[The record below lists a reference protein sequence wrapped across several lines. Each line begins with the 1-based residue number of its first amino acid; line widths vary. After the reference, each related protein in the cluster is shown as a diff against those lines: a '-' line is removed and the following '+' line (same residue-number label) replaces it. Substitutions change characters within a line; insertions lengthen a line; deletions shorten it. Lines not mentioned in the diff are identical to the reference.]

1 MSVFLPLEFL
11 GNLLASIVE
20 QLPLDIVSLLRLV
33 LQLLISMSHSV
44 GRWDTKLGVP
54 QKAVDSSAGLGLPH
68 LGGLMV
74 LKVWL
79 FSEEQL

>member
-1 MSVFLPLEFL
+1 MSVLLPLEFL

-44 GRWDTKLGVP
+44 GR
-54 QKAVDSSAGLGLPH
+54 
-68 LGGLMV
+68 
-74 LKVWL
+74 
-79 FSEEQL
+79 